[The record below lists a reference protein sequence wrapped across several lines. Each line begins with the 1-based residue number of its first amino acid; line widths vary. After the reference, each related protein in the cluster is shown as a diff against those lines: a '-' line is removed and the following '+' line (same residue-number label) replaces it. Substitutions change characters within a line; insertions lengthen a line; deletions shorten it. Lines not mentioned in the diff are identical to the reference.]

1 MLHPQGA
8 AGRALLCGQRQQ
20 QQRPGRRQP
29 ERESRHLGRGA
40 GSGLPRA
47 AGRGDPVPQEAEG
60 AGPKAA
66 CAGVSTRAGTGRGL
80 SGAALWAGA
89 LTLALT
95 HRPLCSEAAAEESG
109 LSCCARPEGPVTP

>member
-1 MLHPQGA
+1 MDNDSSSSGLEDASLSVSPVTRGGA
-8 AGRALLCGQRQQ
+8 RGRDSPELPGAETLS
-20 QQRPGRRQP
+20 PGRR
-29 ERESRHLGRGA
+29 R
-40 GSGLPRA
+40 
-47 AGRGDPVPQEAEG
+47 G